1 MTVVNQKVDYTD
13 KHHRLKWLNTIIGNI
28 QTRDYSISSVK
39 LRIFWYHIISKFT
52 LDTLIIFWDYP
63 LRPCSCT
70 INRFAPMRVDKF
82 IVSIFY
88 ESISLSLHIVSNQY
102 IMFSKDVTTMKETKT
117 LEFKETTET
126 NSFLKTVSAFANY
139 SDGKIIFGVCDDG
152 TIKGI
157 DHPEEACLNLENKIN
172 DSIKPI
178 PFYTL
183 EINDDNTITM
193 EVKKGIYTPYFY
205 RGKAYKRNDTATI
218 EIDRLELNRLVL
230 EGMNQTYEEQVS
242 SKQDLSF
249 LQLEKELSEKLGTDK
264 ITADILKTL
273 GLMKHDKYNNAAA
286 LIADRNEYLGI
297 DIVRFGKNI
306 NELMNR
312 SMCDNI
318 SIFQMYHHAME
329 FYEMYYIYEKIEGS
343 KRVRK
348 ELIPSQAYREAL
360 ANALVHRLWDIN
372 SRIRI
377 SMFEDRIEISSP
389 GGLPS
394 DLDEE
399 EYLNG
404 QISNLRNPIIGNIF
418 FRLDYIEM
426 FGSGIKRIKAA
437 YDDSLSKPEFTI
449 FNNSI
454 EVRLPVVESEIT
466 ITDDEQAIID
476 ALSTSQKLSRLQLED
491 KTGFS
496 KSKAVRLLTSLNDK
510 GMVLKSGSGPNIKYL
525 RVKSSNRQIS

>member
-1 MTVVNQKVDYTD
+1 
-13 KHHRLKWLNTIIGNI
+13 
-28 QTRDYSISSVK
+28 
-39 LRIFWYHIISKFT
+39 
-52 LDTLIIFWDYP
+52 
-63 LRPCSCT
+63 
-70 INRFAPMRVDKF
+70 
-82 IVSIFY
+82 
-88 ESISLSLHIVSNQY
+88 
-102 IMFSKDVTTMKETKT
+102 MKETKI

-139 SDGKIIFGVCDDG
+139 SDGKIVFGICDDG
-152 TIKGI
+152 TVKGI
-157 DHPEEACLNLENKIN
+157 DDPNEACLNLENKLN

-183 EINDDNTITM
+183 EINKDNTITL

-205 RGKAYKRNDTATI
+205 KGKAYKRNDTATI
-218 EIDRLELNRLVL
+218 EVDRLELNRLVL
-230 EGMNQTYEEQVS
+230 EGMSQTYEEQVS
-242 SKQDLSF
+242 SKQELSF
-249 LQLEKELSEKLGTDK
+249 LQLEKELSEKLGIDK
-264 ITADILKTL
+264 ITADILRTL
-273 GLMKHDKYNNAAA
+273 GLIKNHKYNNAAA
-286 LIADRNEYLGI
+286 LIADKNEYLGI

-318 SIFQMYHHAME
+318 SILQMYHHAME

-343 KRVRK
+343 QRIKK
-348 ELIPSQAYREAL
+348 ELIPSEAYREVL

-389 GGLPS
+389 GGLPPG
-394 DLDEE
+394 LDEE

-418 FRLDYIEM
+418 FRLNYIEM

-437 YDDSLSKPEFTI
+437 YNDSLSKPKFKI

-454 EVRLPVVESEIT
+454 EVCLPIMESKT
-466 ITDDEQAIID
+466 IISDDEQAIID
-476 ALSTSQKLSRLQLED
+476 ILSNSQKISRLQIEGIA
-491 KTGFS
+491 GFT
-496 KSKAVRLLTSLNDK
+496 KSKTVRLLTSLNDK
-510 GMVLKSGSGPNIKYL
+510 GIVLKSGSGPNTKYYL
-525 RVKSSNRQIS
+525 NKKD

>member
-1 MTVVNQKVDYTD
+1 
-13 KHHRLKWLNTIIGNI
+13 
-28 QTRDYSISSVK
+28 
-39 LRIFWYHIISKFT
+39 
-52 LDTLIIFWDYP
+52 
-63 LRPCSCT
+63 
-70 INRFAPMRVDKF
+70 
-82 IVSIFY
+82 
-88 ESISLSLHIVSNQY
+88 
-102 IMFSKDVTTMKETKT
+102 MFKDVITMKETKT

-139 SDGKIIFGVCDDG
+139 SDGKIIFGICDDG
-152 TIKGI
+152 TIRGI
-157 DHPEEACLNLENKIN
+157 DNPNEACLNLENKLN

-193 EVKKGIYTPYFY
+193 EVKKGICTPYFY

-286 LIADRNEYLGI
+286 LIADRNEYPGI

-329 FYEMYYIYEKIEGS
+329 FYEMYYTYEKIEGS

-348 ELIPSQAYREAL
+348 ELIPNQAYREAL

-394 DLDEE
+394 GLDEE

-404 QISNLRNPIIGNIF
+404 QISNLRNPILGNIF
-418 FRLDYIEM
+418 FRLNYIEM

-437 YDDSLSKPEFTI
+437 YDDSLSKPEFRV

-476 ALSTSQKLSRLQLED
+476 ILSTSQKLSRLQLED
-491 KTGFS
+491 KTGFT
-496 KSKAVRLLTSLNDK
+496 KSKTVRLLASLNNK
-510 GMVLKSGSGPNIKYL
+510 GMVLRSGSGSNIKYYL
-525 RVKSSNRQIS
+525 NKK

>member
-1 MTVVNQKVDYTD
+1 
-13 KHHRLKWLNTIIGNI
+13 
-28 QTRDYSISSVK
+28 
-39 LRIFWYHIISKFT
+39 
-52 LDTLIIFWDYP
+52 
-63 LRPCSCT
+63 
-70 INRFAPMRVDKF
+70 
-82 IVSIFY
+82 
-88 ESISLSLHIVSNQY
+88 
-102 IMFSKDVTTMKETKT
+102 MKETKT

-139 SDGKIIFGVCDDG
+139 SDGKIIFGICDDG
-152 TIKGI
+152 TIRGI
-157 DHPEEACLNLENKIN
+157 DNPNEACLNLENKLN

-286 LIADRNEYLGI
+286 LIADRNEYPGI

-329 FYEMYYIYEKIEGS
+329 FYEMYYTYEKIEGS

-394 DLDEE
+394 GLDEE
-399 EYLNG
+399 EYLKLVKVLY
-404 QISNLRNPIIGNIF
+404 QKIQQLREE
-418 FRLDYIEM
+418 FRINYIEM

-437 YDDSLSKPEFTI
+437 YDDSLSTPEFRV

-454 EVRLPVVESEIT
+454 EVRLPVVESGIT

-476 ALSTSQKLSRLQLED
+476 ILSTSQKLSRLQLED
-491 KTGFS
+491 KTGFT
-496 KSKAVRLLTSLNDK
+496 KSKTVRLLASLNNK
-510 GMVLKSGSGPNIKYL
+510 GMVLRSGSGSNIKYYL
-525 RVKSSNRQIS
+525 NKK

>member
-1 MTVVNQKVDYTD
+1 
-13 KHHRLKWLNTIIGNI
+13 
-28 QTRDYSISSVK
+28 
-39 LRIFWYHIISKFT
+39 
-52 LDTLIIFWDYP
+52 
-63 LRPCSCT
+63 
-70 INRFAPMRVDKF
+70 
-82 IVSIFY
+82 
-88 ESISLSLHIVSNQY
+88 
-102 IMFSKDVTTMKETKT
+102 MKETKT

-139 SDGKIIFGVCDDG
+139 SDGKIIFGICDDG
-152 TIKGI
+152 TIRGI
-157 DHPEEACLNLENKIN
+157 DNPNEAFLNLENKLN

-249 LQLEKELSEKLGTDK
+249 LQLENELSEKLGTDK

-329 FYEMYYIYEKIEGS
+329 FYEMYYTYEKIEGS

-348 ELIPSQAYREAL
+348 ELIPSQAY
-360 ANALVHRLWDIN
+360 
-372 SRIRI
+372 
-377 SMFEDRIEISSP
+377 
-389 GGLPS
+389 
-394 DLDEE
+394 
-399 EYLNG
+399 
-404 QISNLRNPIIGNIF
+404 
-418 FRLDYIEM
+418 
-426 FGSGIKRIKAA
+426 
-437 YDDSLSKPEFTI
+437 
-449 FNNSI
+449 
-454 EVRLPVVESEIT
+454 
-466 ITDDEQAIID
+466 
-476 ALSTSQKLSRLQLED
+476 
-491 KTGFS
+491 
-496 KSKAVRLLTSLNDK
+496 
-510 GMVLKSGSGPNIKYL
+510 
-525 RVKSSNRQIS
+525 

>member
-1 MTVVNQKVDYTD
+1 
-13 KHHRLKWLNTIIGNI
+13 
-28 QTRDYSISSVK
+28 
-39 LRIFWYHIISKFT
+39 
-52 LDTLIIFWDYP
+52 
-63 LRPCSCT
+63 
-70 INRFAPMRVDKF
+70 
-82 IVSIFY
+82 
-88 ESISLSLHIVSNQY
+88 
-102 IMFSKDVTTMKETKT
+102 MKETKI

-126 NSFLKTVSAFANY
+126 SSFLKTVSAFANY
-139 SDGKIIFGVCDDG
+139 SDGRIIFGMCDDG
-152 TIKGI
+152 IAMGI
-157 DHPEEACLNLENKIN
+157 DDPNEACLNLENKIN
-172 DSIKPI
+172 DSIKPV

-183 EINDDNTITM
+183 EIHNDNTITL

-205 RGKAYKRNDTATI
+205 KGKAYKRNDTATI
-218 EIDRLELNRLVL
+218 EVDRLELNRLVL

-242 SKQDLSF
+242 SKQDLTF

-264 ITADILKTL
+264 ITTDILKTL
-273 GLMKHDKYNNAAA
+273 GLIKHDKYNNAAA

-297 DIVRFGKNI
+297 DIVRFGRNI

-329 FYEMYYIYEKIEGS
+329 FYEMYYTYEKIEGS
-343 KRVRK
+343 KRVKK
-348 ELIPSQAYREAL
+348 ELVPSQAYREAL

-394 DLDEE
+394 DLDED

-426 FGSGIKRIKAA
+426 FGSGIKRIKAS
-437 YDDSLSKPEFTI
+437 YNDSLSKPEFKI

-454 EVRLPVVESEIT
+454 EVCLPIVESKTVIS
-466 ITDDEQAIID
+466 DDEQAIID
-476 ALSTSQKLSRLQLED
+476 ILSNSQKISRLQVEGIA
-491 KTGFS
+491 GFT
-496 KSKAVRLLTSLNDK
+496 KSKTVRLLSSLNDK
-510 GMVLKSGSGPNIKYL
+510 GIVLKSGSGPNTKYYL
-525 RVKSSNRQIS
+525 NKKR

>member
-1 MTVVNQKVDYTD
+1 
-13 KHHRLKWLNTIIGNI
+13 
-28 QTRDYSISSVK
+28 
-39 LRIFWYHIISKFT
+39 
-52 LDTLIIFWDYP
+52 
-63 LRPCSCT
+63 
-70 INRFAPMRVDKF
+70 
-82 IVSIFY
+82 
-88 ESISLSLHIVSNQY
+88 
-102 IMFSKDVTTMKETKT
+102 MKETKI

-139 SDGKIIFGVCDDG
+139 SDGKIVFGICDDG
-152 TIKGI
+152 TVKGI
-157 DHPEEACLNLENKIN
+157 DDPNEACLNLENKLN

-183 EINDDNTITM
+183 EINKDNTITL

-205 RGKAYKRNDTATI
+205 KGKAYKRNDTATI
-218 EIDRLELNRLVL
+218 EVDRLELNRLVL
-230 EGMNQTYEEQVS
+230 EGMSQTYEEQVS
-242 SKQDLSF
+242 SKQELSF
-249 LQLEKELSEKLGTDK
+249 LQLETELSEKLGIEK
-264 ITADILKTL
+264 ITADILRTL
-273 GLMKHDKYNNAAA
+273 GLIKNGKYNNAAA
-286 LIADRNEYLGI
+286 LISDKNEYLGI

-318 SIFQMYHHAME
+318 SILQMYHHAME

-343 KRVRK
+343 QRIKK
-348 ELIPSQAYREAL
+348 ELIPSEAYREVL

-389 GGLPS
+389 GGLPPG
-394 DLDEE
+394 LDEE

-418 FRLDYIEM
+418 FRLNYIEM

-437 YDDSLSKPEFTI
+437 YNDSLSKPKFKI

-454 EVRLPVVESEIT
+454 EVCLPIMESKT
-466 ITDDEQAIID
+466 IISDDEQAIID
-476 ALSTSQKLSRLQLED
+476 ILSNSQKISRLQIEGIA
-491 KTGFS
+491 GFT
-496 KSKAVRLLTSLNDK
+496 KSKTVRLLTSLNDK
-510 GMVLKSGSGPNIKYL
+510 GIVLKSGSGPNTKYYL
-525 RVKSSNRQIS
+525 NKKD

>member
-1 MTVVNQKVDYTD
+1 
-13 KHHRLKWLNTIIGNI
+13 
-28 QTRDYSISSVK
+28 
-39 LRIFWYHIISKFT
+39 
-52 LDTLIIFWDYP
+52 
-63 LRPCSCT
+63 
-70 INRFAPMRVDKF
+70 
-82 IVSIFY
+82 
-88 ESISLSLHIVSNQY
+88 
-102 IMFSKDVTTMKETKT
+102 MKETKT

-139 SDGKIIFGVCDDG
+139 SDGKIIFGICDDG
-152 TIKGI
+152 TIRGI
-157 DHPEEACLNLENKIN
+157 DNPNEACLNLENKLN

-249 LQLEKELSEKLGTDK
+249 LQLEKELSEKLGTDR

-286 LIADRNEYLGI
+286 LIADRNEYPGI

-312 SMCDNI
+312 SICDNV

-329 FYEMYYIYEKIEGS
+329 FYEMYYTYEKIEGS

-348 ELIPSQAYREAL
+348 ELIPNQAYREAL

-394 DLDEE
+394 GLDEE

-404 QISNLRNPIIGNIF
+404 
-418 FRLDYIEM
+418 
-426 FGSGIKRIKAA
+426 
-437 YDDSLSKPEFTI
+437 
-449 FNNSI
+449 
-454 EVRLPVVESEIT
+454 
-466 ITDDEQAIID
+466 
-476 ALSTSQKLSRLQLED
+476 
-491 KTGFS
+491 
-496 KSKAVRLLTSLNDK
+496 
-510 GMVLKSGSGPNIKYL
+510 
-525 RVKSSNRQIS
+525 

>member
-1 MTVVNQKVDYTD
+1 M
-13 KHHRLKWLNTIIGNI
+13 
-28 QTRDYSISSVK
+28 
-39 LRIFWYHIISKFT
+39 
-52 LDTLIIFWDYP
+52 
-63 LRPCSCT
+63 
-70 INRFAPMRVDKF
+70 
-82 IVSIFY
+82 
-88 ESISLSLHIVSNQY
+88 
-102 IMFSKDVTTMKETKT
+102 
-117 LEFKETTET
+117 
-126 NSFLKTVSAFANY
+126 
-139 SDGKIIFGVCDDG
+139 
-152 TIKGI
+152 
-157 DHPEEACLNLENKIN
+157 
-172 DSIKPI
+172 
-178 PFYTL
+178 
-183 EINDDNTITM
+183 
-193 EVKKGIYTPYFY
+193 KKGIYTPYFY

-218 EIDRLELNRLVL
+218 EIDRLELNRLVI

-286 LIADRNEYLGI
+286 LIADMNEYPGI

-312 SMCDNI
+312 SICDNV

-329 FYEMYYIYEKIEGS
+329 FYELYYTYETIEGS

-348 ELIPSQAYREAL
+348 ELIPNQAYREAL

-394 DLDEE
+394 GLDEE

-404 QISNLRNPIIGNIF
+404 QISNLRNPILGNIF
-418 FRLDYIEM
+418 FRLNYIEM

-437 YDDSLSKPEFTI
+437 YDDSLSKPGFRV

-476 ALSTSQKLSRLQLED
+476 ILSTSQKLSRLQLED
-491 KTGFS
+491 KTGFT
-496 KSKAVRLLTSLNDK
+496 KSKTVRLLASLNNK
-510 GMVLKSGSGPNIKYL
+510 GMVLRSGSGSNIKYYL
-525 RVKSSNRQIS
+525 NKK

>member
-1 MTVVNQKVDYTD
+1 
-13 KHHRLKWLNTIIGNI
+13 
-28 QTRDYSISSVK
+28 
-39 LRIFWYHIISKFT
+39 
-52 LDTLIIFWDYP
+52 
-63 LRPCSCT
+63 
-70 INRFAPMRVDKF
+70 
-82 IVSIFY
+82 
-88 ESISLSLHIVSNQY
+88 
-102 IMFSKDVTTMKETKT
+102 
-117 LEFKETTET
+117 
-126 NSFLKTVSAFANY
+126 
-139 SDGKIIFGVCDDG
+139 
-152 TIKGI
+152 
-157 DHPEEACLNLENKIN
+157 
-172 DSIKPI
+172 
-178 PFYTL
+178 
-183 EINDDNTITM
+183 M

-286 LIADRNEYLGI
+286 LIADRNEYPGI

-312 SMCDNI
+312 SICDNV

-329 FYEMYYIYEKIEGS
+329 FYELYYTYEKIEGS

-348 ELIPSQAYREAL
+348 ELIPNQAFREAL
-360 ANALVHRLWDIN
+360 ANAFVHRLWDIN

-394 DLDEE
+394 GLDEE

-404 QISNLRNPIIGNIF
+404 QISNLRNPILGNIF
-418 FRLDYIEM
+418 FRLNYIEM

-437 YDDSLSKPEFTI
+437 YDDSLSTPEFRV

-454 EVRLPVVESEIT
+454 EVRLPVVESGIT

-476 ALSTSQKLSRLQLED
+476 ILSTSQKLSRLQLED
-491 KTGFS
+491 KTGFT
-496 KSKAVRLLTSLNDK
+496 KSKTVRLLASLNNK
-510 GMVLKSGSGPNIKYL
+510 GMVLRSGSGSNIKYYL
-525 RVKSSNRQIS
+525 NKK

>member
-1 MTVVNQKVDYTD
+1 MGALLEPSWTPSHRFQKC
-13 KHHRLKWLNTIIGNI
+13 RC
-28 QTRDYSISSVK
+28 SASAP
-39 LRIFWYHIISKFT
+39 
-52 LDTLIIFWDYP
+52 P
-63 LRPCSCT
+63 L
-70 INRFAPMRVDKF
+70 FA
-82 IVSIFY
+82 
-88 ESISLSLHIVSNQY
+88 
-102 IMFSKDVTTMKETKT
+102 
-117 LEFKETTET
+117 
-126 NSFLKTVSAFANY
+126 
-139 SDGKIIFGVCDDG
+139 
-152 TIKGI
+152 
-157 DHPEEACLNLENKIN
+157 
-172 DSIKPI
+172 
-178 PFYTL
+178 
-183 EINDDNTITM
+183 
-193 EVKKGIYTPYFY
+193 
-205 RGKAYKRNDTATI
+205 NDTATI
-218 EIDRLELNRLVL
+218 ENDRLELNRLVL

-329 FYEMYYIYEKIEGS
+329 FYEMYYTYEKIEGT

-510 GMVLKSGSGPNIKYL
+510 GMVLKSGSGPNIKYYL
-525 RVKSSNRQIS
+525 NKK